1 MLSRVAESL
10 YWTGRYV
17 ERAELGSRLLHV
29 NFHVLLDSPG
39 AGHDE
44 AWRRLLLVGGSDAL
58 YREHFDGYDAQS
70 VSEFM
75 LWHAANPN
83 AVVAC
88 VANARENARS
98 VRDQLSSEMWE
109 RLNRL
114 HLFLTTHRRGS
125 VARAQ
130 HDLFAGVREGSHSF
144 QGTMRATLPRGE
156 AYEFVELGHHVERAD
171 VTARVLAV
179 EYPAVAPLTPDS
191 TEETVRLTALLK
203 SCGAFEAF
211 RKAERSFLRPSRVLE
226 YLLLDRSCPR
236 TVLFCLDACLA
247 SLAAISG
254 ASDRP
259 ERALGRLAA
268 ELSFLDV
275 AELGGAHLEP
285 LLGRILS
292 GIGAA
297 GNELAEAY
305 FTTRAFVP
313 GPYAQ
318 AQQQQ

>member
-17 ERAELGSRLLHV
+17 ERAELASRLLHV
-29 NFHVLLDSPG
+29 NFHVLLDSPE
-39 AGHDE
+39 AGQRE
-44 AWRRLLLVGGSDAL
+44 AWRRVLLVGGSDDL
-58 YREHFDGYDAQS
+58 YREHFDRYDAQA
-70 VSEFM
+70 VSEFV
-75 LWHAANPN
+75 LWHPANPN

-98 VRDQLSSEMWE
+98 VRDQISSEMWE

-156 AYEFVELGHHVERAD
+156 AYDFVDLGHHLERAD

-179 EYPAVAPLTPDS
+179 EYPAVAALPPDS

-211 RKAERSFLRPSRVLE
+211 RKADRSFLQAPRVLE
-226 YLLLDRSCPR
+226 YLLLDRRCPR

-247 SLAAISG
+247 SLAAIPG

-259 ERALGRLAA
+259 ERAFGRLAA
-268 ELSFLDV
+268 ELSFLEV
-275 AELGGAHLEP
+275 GELHGAQLER
-285 LLGRILS
+285 LLERIIR
-292 GIGAA
+292 GVDAA
-297 GNELAEAY
+297 GSELAEAY